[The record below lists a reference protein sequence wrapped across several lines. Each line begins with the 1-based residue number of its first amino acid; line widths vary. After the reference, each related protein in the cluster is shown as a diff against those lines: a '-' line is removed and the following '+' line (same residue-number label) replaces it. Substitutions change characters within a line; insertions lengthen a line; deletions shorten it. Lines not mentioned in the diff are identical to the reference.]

1 MFLIKKH
8 LDKSFVEIGRH
19 FGNRDH
25 TTVMNAIER
34 VKNLQLKDLD
44 IRNDIEDLN
53 NQIHNITG
61 V

>member
-1 MFLIKKH
+1 
-8 LDKSFVEIGRH
+8 
-19 FGNRDH
+19 
-25 TTVMNAIER
+25 MNAIER
-34 VKNLQLKDLD
+34 VKNLQVKDLD